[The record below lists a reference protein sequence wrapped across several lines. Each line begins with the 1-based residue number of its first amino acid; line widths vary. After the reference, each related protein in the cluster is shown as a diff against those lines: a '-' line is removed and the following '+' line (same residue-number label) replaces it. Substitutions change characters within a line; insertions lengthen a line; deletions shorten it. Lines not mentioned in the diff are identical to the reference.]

1 MTTQVQTPA
10 IAEPQILTANT
21 YFWSPSSSANGR
33 RSNEERKT
41 NDVAAYLKSLGFQI
55 TKHDSNNVL
64 AENGEIEVHF
74 HYSESCKNVYKS
86 LCVFKGGKKSNITAL
101 RKLTK

>member
-1 MTTQVQTPA
+1 MTTLVQTPV
-10 IAEPQILTANT
+10 IAEPSILTANT
-21 YFWSPSSSANGR
+21 YYWSPNGTASGR
-33 RSNEERKT
+33 CSNEERKT

-55 TKHDSNNVL
+55 TKQDSNNVL

-74 HYSESCKNVYKS
+74 HYSESCRNVYKS
-86 LCVFKGGKKSNITAL
+86 LCIFKGGKKSNITAL